1 MAMNTANS
9 TGTGLTNQNAA
20 SNAGTLTPLQ
30 NVIQTVYSQEVL
42 LAAQPLLKFDQ
53 FAVVKT
59 ELNVSPGQTI
69 SLLGYDNIAQGGKLT
84 EGKQLDTK
92 TLSTNTRQISVWEY
106 GNAVAASEF
115 LLQTSFRDV
124 MADAAVLLG
133 RDYATVVDSEERAT
147 LELSTQIV
155 YGGRVGGRSSLGA
168 TNILDVRGIKDAVEV
183 LSTKN
188 IPKVNGDFYVS
199 FVHPHQSRNLRDDT
213 AWINA
218 AQYGDPDRI
227 FNGEIGR
234 IEDVIFIETT
244 DLSVVPK
251 NSGATPQNTT
261 VDVYRALLFGAEAF
275 AKAVALPCEM
285 RDNGIV
291 DFGREHALAWYSI
304 MGFGTLR
311 DYTTVIIETA

>member
-1 MAMNTANS
+1 MAINTATA
-9 TGTGLTNQNAA
+9 TGG
-20 SNAGTLTPLQ
+20 GLTPLQ

-53 FAVVKT
+53 FATIKT
-59 ELNVSPGQTI
+59 ELNVSPGMTI
-69 SLLGYDNIAQGGKLT
+69 QFLGYDNIAQGGKLT
-84 EGKQLDTK
+84 EGTQMTTK
-92 TLSTNTRQISVWEY
+92 TLSTNTRQITVYEY
-106 GNAVAASEF
+106 GNAVATSEF

-133 RDYATVVDSEERAT
+133 RDYATVVDAEERAV
-147 LELSTQIV
+147 LETSTQRV
-155 YGGRVGGRSSLGA
+155 YAGRKASPDLLSA
-168 TNILDVRGIKDAVEV
+168 SDILDVRAIKDAVEV

-188 IPKVNGDFYVS
+188 IPKVDGDFYVC
-199 FVHPHQSRNLRDDT
+199 FVHPHQSRNLRDDN

-234 IEDVIFIETT
+234 IEDVVFIETT
-244 DLSVVPK
+244 DLTILPSNTGP
-251 NSGATPQNTT
+251 SPQNTS
-261 VDVYRALLFGAEAF
+261 VSVYRSILFGAEAF
-275 AKAVALPCEM
+275 AKAVALPVEM

-291 DFGREHALAWYSI
+291 DFGREHALAWYTI

-311 DYTTVIIETA
+311 DYTTVVIATA

>member
-1 MAMNTANS
+1 MAMNTATA
-9 TGTGLTNQNAA
+9 TGG
-20 SNAGTLTPLQ
+20 GLTPLSG
-30 NVIQTVYSQEVL
+30 VIQTVYSQEVL

-59 ELNVSPGQTI
+59 ELNVSPGMTI
-69 SLLGYDNIAQGGKLT
+69 QFLGYDNISLGGQLT
-84 EGKQLDTK
+84 EGTQITTK
-92 TLSTNTRQISVWEY
+92 TLATNTRQITVYEY
-106 GNAVAASEF
+106 GNAVATSEL

-133 RDYATVVDSEERAT
+133 RDYATVVDAEERSV
-147 LELSTQIV
+147 LETTTQKV
-155 YGGRVGGRSSLGA
+155 YGGRKASRDLLGA
-168 TNILDVRGIKDAVEV
+168 SDILNVRAIKDAVEV

-188 IPKVNGDFYVS
+188 IPKVNGDFYVC

-234 IEDVIFIETT
+234 IEDVVFIETT
-244 DLSVVPK
+244 DLTVVPVDEE
-251 NSGATPQNTT
+251 SGGVTNED
-261 VDVYRALLFGAEAF
+261 VDTYKSLLFGAEAF
-275 AKAVALPCEM
+275 AKAVALPVEM
-285 RDNGIV
+285 RDNGII
-291 DFGREHALAWYSI
+291 DFGREHALAWYGI

-311 DYTTVIIETA
+311 DYTTVLIETA

>member
-1 MAMNTANS
+1 MATSYMNTAIS
-9 TGTGLTNQNAA
+9 TGTGTGGAELRT
-20 SNAGTLTPLQ
+20 LQ

-59 ELNVSPGQTI
+59 ELNVSPGSTI
-69 SLLGYDNIAQGGKLT
+69 SLLGYDNISQGGKLT
-84 EGKQLDTK
+84 EGAQMVTN
-92 TLSTNTRQISVWEY
+92 TLSTNVRQIKVTEW

-133 RDYATVVDSEERAT
+133 RDYATVVDSAERSV
-147 LELSTQIV
+147 LEASTQIV
-155 YGGRVGGRSSLGA
+155 YAGRVGGRAALGSS
-168 TNILDVRGIKDAVEV
+168 NILDVRAIKDAVEV

-188 IPKVNGDFYVS
+188 IPKVNGDFYVC

-244 DLSVVPK
+244 DLSVLTKGPSSTTP
-251 NSGATPQNTT
+251 NSN
-261 VDVYRALLFGAEAF
+261 VDVYKALLFGAEAF
-275 AKAVALPCEM
+275 AKAVALPVEM

-304 MGFGTLR
+304 MGFDILR
-311 DYTTVIIETA
+311 DYTTVVVETA

>member
-1 MAMNTANS
+1 MNTAS
-9 TGTGLTNQNAA
+9 VTGSSA
-20 SNAGTLTPLQ
+20 SAGTLTPLQ

-59 ELNVSPGQTI
+59 ELNVSPGMTI
-69 SLLGYDNIAQGGKLT
+69 SLLGYDNILPGGKLT
-84 EGKQLDTK
+84 EGSQMQTK
-92 TLSTNTRQISVWEY
+92 TLSTNTRQITVYEY

-133 RDYATVVDSEERAT
+133 RDYATVVDSEERAV
-147 LELSTQIV
+147 LEQSTQIV
-155 YGGRVGGRSSLGA
+155 YAGRVGGRSSLGSS
-168 TNILDVRGIKDAVEV
+168 NILDVRAIKDAVEV
-183 LSTKN
+183 LSSKN
-188 IPKVNGDFYVS
+188 IPKVNGDFYVA

-244 DLSVVPK
+244 DLSVIAK
-251 NSGATPQNTT
+251 QSGATPATPLATPANTS
-261 VDVYRALLFGAEAF
+261 VDVYKSLLFGAEAF

-311 DYTTVIIETA
+311 DYTTVVIETA

>member
-1 MAMNTANS
+1 MAMNTA
-9 TGTGLTNQNAA
+9 TA
-20 SNAGTLTPLQ
+20 SGGGLTPLSG
-30 NVIQTVYSQEVL
+30 VIQTVYSQEVL

-53 FAVVKT
+53 FAVVKE
-59 ELNVSPGQTI
+59 ELNVSPGMTI
-69 SLLGYDNIAQGGKLT
+69 QFLGYDNIALGGKLT
-84 EGKQLDTK
+84 EGVQIATK
-92 TLSTNTRQISVWEY
+92 TLSTNTRQISVYEY
-106 GNAVAASEF
+106 GNAISTSEF

-133 RDYATVVDSEERAT
+133 RDYATVVDSEERAVLETTTQKVFTGRKSGHST
-147 LELSTQIV
+147 LT
-155 YGGRVGGRSSLGA
+155 G
-168 TNILDVRGIKDAVEV
+168 TDILDVRAIKDAVEI

-188 IPKVNGDFYVS
+188 IPKVGGDFYVA

-213 AWINA
+213 SWINA

-244 DLSVVPK
+244 DLSVIPV
-251 NSGATPQNTT
+251 NTGSAPQNTAIDT
-261 VDVYRALLFGAEAF
+261 YKSILFGAEAF
-275 AKAVALPCEM
+275 AKAVSLPVEM

-291 DFGREHALAWYSI
+291 DFGREHSLAWYSI

-311 DYTTVIIETA
+311 DNTTVVIETA

>member
-1 MAMNTANS
+1 MAINTAVA
-9 TGTGLTNQNAA
+9 TGG
-20 SNAGTLTPLQ
+20 SNVLLQ

-59 ELNVSPGQTI
+59 ELNVSPGHTI
-69 SLLGYDNIAQGGKLT
+69 SLLGYDNISAGGSLT
-84 EGKQLDTK
+84 EGVQMTTK
-92 TLSTNTRQISVWEY
+92 TLSTNVRSITVTEY
-106 GNAVAASEF
+106 GNAVAITEF

-133 RDYATVVDSEERAT
+133 RDYATVVDSEERNI
-147 LELSTQIV
+147 LETTTQIT
-155 YGGRVGGRSSLGA
+155 YAGRRSGRAALTTSD
-168 TNILDVRGIKDAVEV
+168 ILDVRAIKDGVEV

-188 IPKVNGDFYVS
+188 IPKVNGDFYVC
-199 FVHPHQSRNLRDDT
+199 FVHPHQSRNLRDDS

-234 IEDVIFIETT
+234 IEDVVFIETT
-244 DLSVVPK
+244 DLTVIPK
-251 NSGATPQNTT
+251 TTGATPNANG
-261 VDVYRALLFGAEAF
+261 DVYKGILFGAESF
-275 AKAVALPCEM
+275 AKAVSLPVEM

-311 DYTTVIIETA
+311 NNTTVVIETT

>member
-1 MAMNTANS
+1 MAMNTA
-9 TGTGLTNQNAA
+9 TA
-20 SNAGTLTPLQ
+20 SGGGLTPLPG
-30 NVIQTVYSQEVL
+30 VIQTVYSQEVL

-53 FAVVKT
+53 FAVVKE
-59 ELNVSPGQTI
+59 ELNVSPGNTI
-69 SLLGYDNIAQGGKLT
+69 QFLGYDNIALGGKLT
-84 EGKQLDTK
+84 EGVQMATK
-92 TLSTNTRQISVWEY
+92 TLSTNTRNIAVYEY
-106 GNAVAASEF
+106 GNAVSASEF

-133 RDYATVVDSEERAT
+133 RDYATVVDSEERAVLETTTQKVFAGRKSGHST
-147 LELSTQIV
+147 LT
-155 YGGRVGGRSSLGA
+155 A
-168 TNILDVRGIKDAVEV
+168 TDILDVRGIKDAVEI

-188 IPKVNGDFYVS
+188 IPKVGGDFYVC

-234 IEDVIFIETT
+234 IEDVVFIETT
-244 DLSVVPK
+244 DLSIIPV
-251 NSGATPQNTT
+251 NTGGAPQNTA
-261 VDVYRALLFGAEAF
+261 VDTYKAILFGAEAF
-275 AKAVALPCEM
+275 AKAVSLPVEM

-291 DFGREHALAWYSI
+291 DFGREHSLAWYTI

-311 DYTTVIIETA
+311 DNTTVVVETA

>member
-1 MAMNTANS
+1 MAMNTATA
-9 TGTGLTNQNAA
+9 TGAGL
-20 SNAGTLTPLQ
+20 SVLT

-53 FAVVKT
+53 FAVVKE
-59 ELNVSPGQTI
+59 ELNVSPGNTI
-69 SLLGYDNIAQGGKLT
+69 QFLGYDNISAGGKLT
-84 EGKQLDTK
+84 EGTQMTTK
-92 TLSTNTRQISVWEY
+92 TLSTNTRSISVYEY
-106 GNAVAASEF
+106 GNAVAMSEF

-133 RDYATVVDSEERAT
+133 RDYATVVDSEERAV
-147 LELSTQIV
+147 LETTTQKV
-155 YGGRVGGRSSLGA
+155 YAGRKASRDLLIA
-168 TNILDVRGIKDAVEV
+168 TDILDVRAIKDAVEV

-188 IPKVNGDFYVS
+188 IPKVGGDFYVC
-199 FVHPHQSRNLRDDT
+199 FVHPHQSRNLRDDA

-234 IEDVIFIETT
+234 IEDVVFIETT
-244 DLSVVPK
+244 DLTIIAKNVASASV
-251 NSGATPQNTT
+251 TNTN
-261 VDVYRALLFGAEAF
+261 VDTYRGILFGAEAF
-275 AKAVALPCEM
+275 AKAVALPVEM

-291 DFGREHALAWYSI
+291 DFGREHALAWYTI

-311 DYTTVIIETA
+311 DYTTTVIDTA

>member
-1 MAMNTANS
+1 MAMNSAGA
-9 TGTGLTNQNAA
+9 TGGNLVQLA
-20 SNAGTLTPLQ
+20 

-59 ELNVSPGQTI
+59 ELNVSPGMTI
-69 SLLGYDNIAQGGKLT
+69 QFLGYDNITLGGKLT
-84 EGKQLDTK
+84 EGVQMTTK
-92 TLSTNTRQISVWEY
+92 TLSTNTRSITVYEY
-106 GNAVAASEF
+106 GNAVGMTEF

-133 RDYATVVDSEERAT
+133 RDYATVVDSEERAV
-147 LELSTQIV
+147 LETTTQKV
-155 YGGRVGGRSSLGA
+155 YSGRVTGRNLLTAS
-168 TNILDVRGIKDAVEV
+168 NVLDVRAIKDAVEI

-199 FVHPHQSRNLRDDT
+199 FVHPHQSRGLRDD
-213 AWINA
+213 ANWISS

-227 FNGEIGR
+227 FNGEIGK
-234 IEDVIFIETT
+234 IEDVVFIETT
-244 DLSVVPK
+244 DLTVIPVSTA
-251 NSGATPQNTT
+251 SGGVTNTSIDT
-261 VDVYRALLFGAEAF
+261 YRALLFGAEAF
-275 AKAVALPCEM
+275 AKAVALPVEM

-291 DFGREHALAWYSI
+291 DFGREHSLAWYTI

-311 DYTTVIIETA
+311 DNTTVIVDTA

>member
-1 MAMNTANS
+1 MAMNTAVA
-9 TGTGLTNQNAA
+9 TGTGLT
-20 SNAGTLTPLQ
+20 PLSG
-30 NVIQTVYSQEVL
+30 VIQTVYSQEVL

-59 ELNVSPGQTI
+59 ELNTSPGMTI
-69 SLLGYDNIAQGGKLT
+69 QFLGYDNIAPGGKLT
-84 EGKQLDTK
+84 EGVQMTTK
-92 TLSTNTRQISVWEY
+92 TLSTNTRQITVYEY
-106 GNAVAASEF
+106 GNAVATSEF

-133 RDYATVVDSEERAT
+133 RDFAQVVDSEERAV
-147 LELSTQIV
+147 LETTTQRV
-155 YGGRVGGRSSLGA
+155 YAGRKA
-168 TNILDVRGIKDAVEV
+168 TRDLLVASDILDVRAIKDAVEI

-188 IPKVNGDFYVS
+188 IPKVNGDFYVA
-199 FVHPHQSRNLRDDT
+199 FVHPHQSRNLRDDN

-244 DLSVVPK
+244 DLSIIAK
-251 NSGATPQNTT
+251 NTGTAPVNAA
-261 VDVYRALLFGAEAF
+261 VDTYRSILFGDEAF
-275 AKAVALPCEM
+275 AKAVALPVEM

-291 DFGREHALAWYSI
+291 DFGREHALGWYCI
-304 MGFGTLR
+304 QGFGVLR
-311 DYTTVIIETA
+311 DYTSVVIDTA

>member
-1 MAMNTANS
+1 MAMNTA
-9 TGTGLTNQNAA
+9 TA
-20 SNAGTLTPLQ
+20 SGGGLTPLSG
-30 NVIQTVYSQEVL
+30 VIQTVYSQEVL

-59 ELNVSPGQTI
+59 ELNTAPGLTI
-69 SLLGYDNIAQGGKLT
+69 QFLGYDNIAQGGRLT
-84 EGKQLDTK
+84 EGVQLTTK
-92 TLSTNTRQISVWEY
+92 TLSTNTRQITVYEY
-106 GNAVAASEF
+106 GNAVSASEL
-115 LLQTSFRDV
+115 LLQSSFRDV

-133 RDYATVVDSEERAT
+133 RDYATVVDSEERSV
-147 LELSTQIV
+147 LETTTQRV
-155 YGGRVGGRSSLGA
+155 YAGRKASRDLLLVA
-168 TNILDVRGIKDAVEV
+168 DILDVRAIKDAVEI

-188 IPKVNGDFYVS
+188 IPKVNGDFYVC

-234 IEDVIFIETT
+234 IEDVVFIETT
-244 DLSVVPK
+244 DLTITAKSTG
-251 NSGATPQNTT
+251 SAPQNTVADT
-261 VDVYRALLFGAEAF
+261 YKSILFGDEAF
-275 AKAVALPCEM
+275 AKAVSLPVEM

-304 MGFGTLR
+304 EGYGTLR
-311 DYTTVIIETA
+311 DYTTVVIETA

>member
-1 MAMNTANS
+1 MAMNTAS
-9 TGTGLTNQNAA
+9 ATGSGLV
-20 SNAGTLTPLQ
+20 TLPG
-30 NVIQTVYSQEVL
+30 VIQTVYSQEVM

-59 ELNVSPGQTI
+59 ELNVSPGMTI
-69 SLLGYDNIAQGGKLT
+69 QFLGYDNIAQGGKLT
-84 EGKQLDTK
+84 EGTQMTTK
-92 TLSTNTRQISVWEY
+92 TLSTNTRQISVYEY
-106 GNAVAASEF
+106 GNAVSTSEF

-133 RDYATVVDSEERAT
+133 RDYATVVDGEERAV
-147 LELSTQIV
+147 LETTTQKV
-155 YGGRVGGRSSLGA
+155 YAGRVASRDLLVN
-168 TNILDVRGIKDAVEV
+168 TNILDVRAIKDAVEI

-188 IPKVNGDFYVS
+188 IPKVNGDFYVA
-199 FVHPHQSRNLRDDT
+199 FVHPHQSRNLRDDN

-234 IEDVIFIETT
+234 IEDVVFIETT
-244 DLSVVPK
+244 DLTITPV
-251 NSGATPQNTT
+251 NTGAAPVNTN
-261 VDVYRALLFGAEAF
+261 VDTYRGILFGAEAF
-275 AKAVALPCEM
+275 AKAVALPVEM

-311 DYTTVIIETA
+311 DYTTVVIETA

>member
-1 MAMNTANS
+1 MAMNTATAS
-9 TGTGLTNQNAA
+9 GGGLV
-20 SNAGTLTPLQ
+20 PLSG
-30 NVIQTVYSQEVL
+30 VIQTVYSQEVL

-59 ELNVSPGQTI
+59 ELNVSPGMTI
-69 SLLGYDNIAQGGKLT
+69 QFLGYDNIAQGGKLT
-84 EGKQLDTK
+84 EGTQMTTK
-92 TLSTNTRQISVWEY
+92 TLSTNTRQITVYEY
-106 GNAVAASEF
+106 GNAIATSEF

-133 RDYATVVDSEERAT
+133 RDYATVVDSEERAV
-147 LELSTQIV
+147 LETTTQKV
-155 YGGRVGGRSSLGA
+155 YGGRKANHQSLVA
-168 TNILDVRGIKDAVEV
+168 ADILDVRAIKDAVEV

-188 IPKVNGDFYVS
+188 IPKVNGDFYVC
-199 FVHPHQSRNLRDDT
+199 FVHPHQSRNLRDDS

-244 DLSVVPK
+244 DLTVIPVNTGPV
-251 NSGATPQNTT
+251 TQNTT
-261 VDVYRALLFGAEAF
+261 VDTYKGILFGAEAF
-275 AKAVALPCEM
+275 AKAVALPVEM

-291 DFGREHALAWYSI
+291 DFGREHSLAWYTI
-304 MGFGTLR
+304 MGFGILR
-311 DYTTVIIETA
+311 DYTTVVIETA

>member
-1 MAMNTANS
+1 MAMNTAVS
-9 TGTGLTNQNAA
+9 TGTSTSGNTM
-20 SNAGTLTPLQ
+20 SVLQ

-59 ELNVSPGQTI
+59 ELNVSPGMTI
-69 SLLGYDNIAQGGKLT
+69 SMLGYDNIAQGGKLT
-84 EGKQLDTK
+84 EGIAIKTN
-92 TLSTNTRQISVWEY
+92 TLSTNTRQITVYEY
-106 GNAVAASEF
+106 GNAIATSEF

-133 RDYATVVDSEERAT
+133 RDYATVVDAEERSI
-147 LELSTQIV
+147 LETTTQVV
-155 YGGRVGGRSSLGA
+155 YGGRVAGRAGLAASNTLA
-168 TNILDVRGIKDAVEV
+168 VQTIKDSVEV
-183 LSTKN
+183 LATKN
-188 IPKVNGDFYVS
+188 IPKVNGDFYVC
-199 FVHPHQSRNLRDDT
+199 FVHPHQSRNLRDDST
-213 AWINA
+213 WINA

-234 IEDVIFIETT
+234 IEDVVFIETT
-244 DLSVVPK
+244 DLTVIPSGT
-251 NSGATPQNTT
+251 GATPNNT
-261 VDVYRALLFGAEAF
+261 VSVFKAIMFGAESY
-275 AKAVALPCEM
+275 AKAVALPVEM

-311 DYTTVIIETA
+311 DYTSVVLETA